1 MIKIKNFTYKVTVES
16 DKATRQL
23 RTLSIEYKDGNGCNK
38 LIESRG
44 VGSFNDVNDMKDTLN
59 WNLNG
64 DSSKFQFQWGQSDK
78 QTQLGYA
85 YVTR

>member
-1 MIKIKNFTYKVTVES
+1 MRKIKNFTYKVTVES
-16 DKATRQL
+16 DKATQL
-23 RTLSIEYKDGNGCNK
+23 RTLAIVDNDGNDCNK

-59 WNLNG
+59 WNLAC
-64 DSSKFQFQWGQSDK
+64 DSSKFQFQWGQGDK
-78 QTQLGYA
+78 QTQLCYA

>member
-1 MIKIKNFTYKVTVES
+1 MRKIKNFNYKVTVES
-16 DKATRQL
+16 NKATRQL
-23 RTLSIEYKDGNGCNK
+23 RTLAIEDNDGNDCNK
-38 LIESRG
+38 FIESRG

-64 DSSKFQFQWGQSDK
+64 DSSKYNFQWGQGDK
-78 QTQLGYA
+78 HTQLGYA

>member
-1 MIKIKNFTYKVTVES
+1 MIKIKNFNYKITVES

-23 RTLSIEYKDGNGCNK
+23 RTLSVKDKDGNDCNK

-64 DSSKFQFQWGQSDK
+64 DSSKYKFQWGQGDN
-78 QTQLGYA
+78 QTHLGYA

>member
-1 MIKIKNFTYKVTVES
+1 MRKIKNFTYKVTVES
-16 DKATRQL
+16 DKATHQL
-23 RTLSIEYKDGNGCNK
+23 RTLAINDEHGNNCNE

-59 WNLNG
+59 WNLSG
-64 DSSKFQFQWGQSDK
+64 DSSKYRFQWGQGDK
-78 QTQLGYA
+78 HTQLGYA

>member
-1 MIKIKNFTYKVTVES
+1 MRKIKNFNYKVTVES
-16 DKATRQL
+16 DKATRKL
-23 RTLSIEYKDGNGCNK
+23 RTLAIEDKYGKDCNK

-44 VGSFNDVNDMKDTLN
+44 VGSFNDVNDMEDTLN

-64 DSSKFQFQWGQSDK
+64 DSSKFQFQWGQDDN

-85 YVTR
+85 YVTL

>member
-1 MIKIKNFTYKVTVES
+1 MRKIKNFNYKVTVES
-16 DKATRQL
+16 NKATRQL
-23 RTLSIEYKDGNGCNK
+23 RTLAIDDNYGNNCNK

-64 DSSKFQFQWGQSDK
+64 DSSKYKFQWGQCSK